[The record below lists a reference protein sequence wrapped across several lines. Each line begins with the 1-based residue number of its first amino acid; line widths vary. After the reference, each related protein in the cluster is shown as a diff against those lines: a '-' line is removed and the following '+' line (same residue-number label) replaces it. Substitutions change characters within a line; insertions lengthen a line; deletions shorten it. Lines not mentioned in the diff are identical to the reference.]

1 VSFQFL
7 FILGNHLLLLL
18 NRSKYIDEEQI
29 TAAALD
35 SMEKYRP
42 CNYDIGPARGDGD
55 DINDIRDYY
64 SGLATRQKAI
74 RRVYDFSKPDQVRVL
89 FPVLPNPVSMVSN
102 ECAYMRRV
110 HDFNKHRA
118 GVRSSHL
125 DFKACYRKGMSS
137 H

>member
-1 VSFQFL
+1 
-7 FILGNHLLLLL
+7 LL

-64 SGLATRQKAI
+64 SGLATRQRAI

-89 FPVLPNPVSMVSN
+89 FPVLPNPVSIVSN

-110 HDFNKHRA
+110 HDFNKHDRE
-118 GVRSSHL
+118 GVRFSHL